1 MTMNMTHTT
10 HKHTHTHIHRY
21 IYIKAMVVS
30 SFIYMN
36 AHMESRIMTAG
47 IRWK

>member
-10 HKHTHTHIHRY
+10 HTHTYTDIY